1 MIVIGLLFLPI
12 AALTVFHIFLVS
24 KGKTTNEQT
33 TGKLKGLDNPYSR
46 GCLGNWMMILY
57 GPNWPRLTGRVSKAS
72 TVDLDNLRLVY
83 RMSGN
88 VNKVYMEKINGLPK
102 NGNHFNRAV
111 GSLSLASEKDLSLV
125 QSVSKQ
131 VLSDWDFPLGASAYS
146 LSGQPSVG
154 VGMIGLT
161 NRTYSSSSFPLVQP
175 LTSSTRSLLELVDA
189 GYQYDGTLS
198 QQGHSSRNATNRRIT
213 SSAGSLSG
221 MAEIGPGM
229 GLPGI
234 SQGPFESGL
243 PSYNRAYSDAS
254 SAPKPKRTRT
264 SPAKSRQALPSQ
276 DLLPLASDKKYP
288 NAGGFVMLDNA
299 NLRRYDKPQMTM
311 TGSVGQGA
319 LGATNLGP
327 SSCSKPLQL
336 NAASV
341 SIMQSQKNSTSSSR
355 TRHRHEPESSAAR
368 DRLGKGS
375 VKGTRDVDAVKPFS
389 PKKRQQQVIQSVPIL
404 STVPSV
410 PGSVRRPMSFV
421 KALEVSDQLAAAEQ
435 QRNRDR
441 IRHSDLSPPP
451 EEEFQSILE
460 ISV

>member
-1 MIVIGLLFLPI
+1 M
-12 AALTVFHIFLVS
+12 
-24 KGKTTNEQT
+24 
-33 TGKLKGLDNPYSR
+33 
-46 GCLGNWMMILY
+46 
-57 GPNWPRLTGRVSKAS
+57 
-72 TVDLDNLRLVY
+72 
-83 RMSGN
+83 
-88 VNKVYMEKINGLPK
+88 
-102 NGNHFNRAV
+102 
-111 GSLSLASEKDLSLV
+111 ASEKDLSLV

-154 VGMIGLT
+154 VGMIGVT

-175 LTSSTRSLLELVDA
+175 LTSSTRSLLELVDT
-189 GYQYDGTLS
+189 GCQYDGTVS
-198 QQGHSSRNATNRRIT
+198 QQGHSSRNVTNRRIT
-213 SSAGSLSG
+213 YSAGSLSG

-254 SAPKPKRTRT
+254 SAPKPKRTRA
-264 SPAKSRQALPSQ
+264 SPARSRQALPSQ

-311 TGSVGQGA
+311 SGSVGQGA
-319 LGATNLGP
+319 LGATTLGP
-327 SSCSKPLQL
+327 SSCSQPLQS

-341 SIMQSQKNSTSSSR
+341 SIVQSQRNSTSSSR
-355 TRHRHEPESSAAR
+355 RRHRHEPESSAGR
-368 DRLGKGS
+368 DRLG
-375 VKGTRDVDAVKPFS
+375 KGTRDVDAVKPFS
-389 PKKRQQQVIQSVPIL
+389 PKKHQQQAIQSVPIL
-404 STVPSV
+404 TTVPSV